1 MIAFLLWVRLFF
13 LALCGGLVVMYLWIA
28 YRTRD
33 AK

>member
-13 LALCGGLVVMYLWIA
+13 LALCGALVMVYLWIA

>member
-1 MIAFLLWVRLFF
+1 MIAFLLWIRLVF
-13 LALCGGLVVMYLWIA
+13 LALCCGLVMMYLWIA

>member
-1 MIAFLLWVRLFF
+1 MIVFLLWVRLVF
-13 LALCGGLVVMYLWIA
+13 LALSGALVTVFLWIA

>member
-1 MIAFLLWVRLFF
+1 MIAFLLWCRLLF
-13 LALCGGLVVMYLWIA
+13 LALCGGLVMLYVWIA

>member
-1 MIAFLLWVRLFF
+1 MIAFLLWTRLVF
-13 LALCGGLVVMYLWIA
+13 LALCGGLVMMYLWIA

>member
-1 MIAFLLWVRLFF
+1 MITFLLWVRLLF
-13 LALCGGLVVMYLWIA
+13 LALCGGLVTMYLWIA

>member
-1 MIAFLLWVRLFF
+1 MISFLLWVRLVF
-13 LALCGGLVVMYLWIA
+13 LALFGGLVMVYLWIA